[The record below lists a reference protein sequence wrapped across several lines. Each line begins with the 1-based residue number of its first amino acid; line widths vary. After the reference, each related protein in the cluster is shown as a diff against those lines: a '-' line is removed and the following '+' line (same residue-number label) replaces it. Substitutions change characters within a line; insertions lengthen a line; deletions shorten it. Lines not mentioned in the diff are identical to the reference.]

1 MNIQYNSLTQCSVEF
16 LHWVIPV
23 IRNLSHSFNKFLY
36 YNQKNLWLAP
46 FLQVKVSAVSPAG
59 DSFCWKY
66 ATDTFY
72 SIASNYIGATIC
84 CNCACFE
91 LLLQL
96 CRRLFLFQR
105 NFCKIYAGE
114 SFCNKYM
121 GNNFLWNYPCG
132 SLFQSW
138 RWYFQQ
144 CIKHMIISIV
154 IMQATVSVI
163 AVCDSSKSQLYY
175 FFLWYPIFITF
186 TRKHQKVEDIKSNLN
201 FATLVNIP
209 PKLRYFVC
217 G

>member
-1 MNIQYNSLTQCSVEF
+1 MSTSVAI
-16 LHWVIPV
+16 V
-23 IRNLSHSFNKFLY
+23 
-36 YNQKNLWLAP
+36 
-46 FLQVKVSAVSPAG
+46 QVLGFCCIYAG
-59 DSFCWKY
+59 GCFC
-66 ATDTFY
+66 
-72 SIASNYIGATIC
+72 SNYTV
-84 CNCACFE
+84 
-91 LLLQL
+91 
-96 CRRLFLFQR
+96 R
-105 NFCKIYAGE
+105 NFCNIYAGE
-114 SFCNKYM
+114 GFCNKYM
-121 GNNFLWNYPCG
+121 GDNFLWNDACG

-175 FFLWYPIFITF
+175 FFFWYPLFITL
-186 TRKHQKVEDIKSNLN
+186 TRKHQKVEDIKSDLN